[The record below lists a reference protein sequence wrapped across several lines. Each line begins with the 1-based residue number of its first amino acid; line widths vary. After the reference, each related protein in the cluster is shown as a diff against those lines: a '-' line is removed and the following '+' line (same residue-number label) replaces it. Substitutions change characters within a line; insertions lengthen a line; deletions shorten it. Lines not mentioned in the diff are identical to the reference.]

1 MCFTLLRAVIHLDG
15 FQQPPGKARHAIPAR
30 RQFGFKAADHDGVQL
45 FAVNLDPPGETLVV
59 QQFQERGKALGVAV
73 MGRRREK
80 QLVLKVRR
88 EAAQGKGSLRVR
100 GVLSLPGWSDVMGLV
115 DNEQV
120 KFARVGRL
128 ATGWQHFAEEAQR
141 TLALEEVNRGD
152 ETRKVC
158 PGIDVQPPLAAQ
170 VFQKRA
176 IDDAKFQAELVA
188 HLVAPLHLQRG
199 RADNQYLARTMT
211 YDKLLAD
218 QARLNGLTQADII
231 GNQQVGTRH
240 LDGPHDRVK
249 LVIFHLNATAK
260 GGLQG
265 LDISTGNGSPAY
277 RVEKGIQSLRSIK
290 ANGNRERIP

>member
-1 MCFTLLRAVIHLDG
+1 MPFYGSRH
-15 FQQPPGKARHAIPAR
+15 PPRETRCAIPAR

-100 GVLSLPGWSDVMGLV
+100 GVLSLSRWSYVMGLV
-115 DNEQV
+115 DDEQV

-152 ETRKVC
+152 EAGKVR
-158 PGIDVQPPLAAQ
+158 PGVDVQPPLATQ
-170 VFQKRA
+170 IFQKRA

-188 HLVAPLHLQRG
+188 HLVAPLHLQRSW
-199 RADNQYLARTMT
+199 ADNQYFARAMT

-218 QARLNGLTQADII
+218 QACLNGLAQADII
-231 GNQQVGTRH
+231 GDQQVCARH

-249 LVIFHLNATAK
+249 LVIFHLDTAAE
-260 GGLQG
+260 GSLQC
-265 LDISTGNGSPAY
+265 LDVCT
-277 RVEKGIQSLRSIK
+277 
-290 ANGNRERIP
+290 